1 MAENLTKKELK
12 SLKNALGKHGL
23 TMEEHENAQTTAA
36 PPLQPID
43 VDCFTFD
50 RLGPTEEESAAGWHV
65 GYGVQYNGVGVSA
78 ASGSSASSE
87 SGEVRVEHHDD
98 DESSG
103 FDSDPPTD
111 DENPGNPE
119 IRRESSDDVSDKGQL
134 LHGVDEEFYV
144 DKALTPQNV
153 CLIDN
158 GVEKEFKTKD
168 FVTTN
173 RFEVAKYSEPED
185 EFPQGYQMIGAE
197 GVPCVT
203 SHSEESDDE
212 QLAETYENVT
222 TSAGLWNNFVIS
234 PRDLDM
240 PRKPEKLEIPEEKL
254 KTIPLDTEKLAQI
267 SAAMANFKLPT
278 PPGWEGVSDTKILDF
293 IRQRI

>member
-1 MAENLTKKELK
+1 MTENLTKKELK

-23 TMEEHENAQTTAA
+23 TMEEHKNAQSAAA
-36 PPLQPID
+36 PLEPID

-50 RLGPTEEESAAGWHV
+50 RLGPTDEQSADGWYV

-87 SGEVRVEHHDD
+87 SGEVRVEHREDG
-98 DESSG
+98 ESSG

-111 DENPGNPE
+111 DENPENLE
-119 IRRESSDDVSDKGQL
+119 NRRESSDDVSDKGQL

-144 DKALTPQNV
+144 DKALKPQV
-153 CLIDN
+153 VTVIDN
-158 GVEKEFKTKD
+158 GVEKEFKPKD

-173 RFEVAKYSEPED
+173 RFEVAKYSEPKD

-197 GVPCVT
+197 NVPCVT
-203 SHSEESDDE
+203 SHSEDSDDE
-212 QLAETYENVT
+212 LPDTYENVT
-222 TSAGLWNNFVIS
+222 TSSGLWNNFVIS
-234 PRDLDM
+234 LKDLDM

-254 KTIPLDTEKLAQI
+254 KTIPLNTEKLAQI